1 MCSLAPDRICGC
13 FFAFVIWQHDSVAAS
28 CPAPCRGLPDIFF
41 SDKQDGDGTS
51 CLYTLI
57 AKPNNTVRVEAHD
70 QFYEGNMIDDWEF
83 LKAKTMNDI
92 ENKKPS
98 DRVTL
103 R

>member
-1 MCSLAPDRICGC
+1 MIP
-13 FFAFVIWQHDSVAAS
+13 WQLLVQRLVAAF
-28 CPAPCRGLPDIFF
+28 PDIFF
-41 SDKQDGDGTS
+41 SDKEDGDGTS

-57 AKPNNTVRVEAHD
+57 AKPNNTVRVEVSHD
-70 QFYEGNMIDDWEF
+70 QFYEGNMIDDWEV

-98 DRVTL
+98 DWVTL

>member
-1 MCSLAPDRICGC
+1 MIFN
-13 FFAFVIWQHDSVAAS
+13 FFNENDKKWWVPAQNKDEWRKLSCEFVQQY
-28 CPAPCRGLPDIFF
+28 PPQLIFHM
-41 SDKQDGDGTS
+41 GDGTS

-57 AKPNNTVRVEAHD
+57 AKPNNTVRVEVSHD

-83 LKAKTMNDI
+83 LKSNTMTDI

-98 DRVTL
+98 EWVTL